1 MNPAPQSSA
10 CGFPAS
16 SPFSAD
22 VRTVPPSNVTRFSK
36 AQFYRVELSCVAL
49 KRVQG
54 AFAVFLFSLLL
65 SVSSVLL
72 LNVCIKCIHV
82 KELDSFIYLG
92 LQFEGFFFPHP
103 SCWFVFWMSKTLAY
117 VQKSST

>member
-36 AQFYRVELSCVAL
+36 AQFYRVELSCVTL

-92 LQFEGFFFPHP
+92 LQFEGFFSPILLVGLFFGCLKH
-103 SCWFVFWMSKTLAY
+103 
-117 VQKSST
+117 